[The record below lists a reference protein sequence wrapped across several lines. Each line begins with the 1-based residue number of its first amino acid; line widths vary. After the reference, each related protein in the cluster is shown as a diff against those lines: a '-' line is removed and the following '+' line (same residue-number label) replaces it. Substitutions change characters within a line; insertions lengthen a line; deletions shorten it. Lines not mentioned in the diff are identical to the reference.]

1 MDLKLAGNLDVGL
14 LNPLLEAGG
23 RHVTGALAVDT
34 TVTGAASS
42 PEIAGTVRLT
52 KGSVRDYTQ
61 GISLSDITGDL
72 TGSHGLLRIEKL
84 TARAA
89 PGDLAIE
96 GTLGVL
102 QPKMPVDLK
111 LTAKNA
117 PPIAS
122 QIVTAN
128 LNADMQDTVS
138 LGVPVPSLKEA

>member
-1 MDLKLAGNLDVGL
+1 
-14 LNPLLEAGG
+14 
-23 RHVTGALAVDT
+23 
-34 TVTGAASS
+34 
-42 PEIAGTVRLT
+42 T

-61 GISLSDITGDL
+61 GISLSDITGEL

-96 GTLGVL
+96 GTIGVL
-102 QPKMPVDLK
+102 QPKIPVDLK

-117 PPIAS
+117 QPIAS

-128 LNADMQDTVS
+128 LDANMQVTGTARERLAVGGTIHVNRADIGIPDG
-138 LGVPVPSLKEA
+138 LPPSVAVLDVERDGRAKAPETESAHPLVINLNIAVD